1 MTKIKLHGIL
11 AKEYGDIFN
20 MEVSKPRDVIKAIDC
35 NRSGFRGRVVD
46 LQRQGFIYDIL
57 VDKKRMSKES
67 FLNSKNPKQI
77 DLVPVIV
84 GSGLPILEAILV
96 AVAQV
101 VISYALMDP
110 GTLDGGEATVGSTK
124 GSLLFQG
131 GNANI
136 ASQGSPIPIGYGR
149 LKVGSQIIQSSVK
162 SFPQSIESSKVM
174 TSNQLTIIDSPEAEV
189 KSNKVDTA

>member
-11 AKEYGDIFN
+11 AKEYGEIFN
-20 MEVSKPRDVIKAIDC
+20 MKISKPRDVIKAIDC
-35 NRSGFRGRVVD
+35 NRSGFRKRVVD
-46 LQRQGFIYDIL
+46 LQKQGFVYDIL
-57 VDKKRMSKES
+57 VDKKRMTKES
-67 FLNSKNPKQI
+67 FLNSKSPYQI

-84 GSGLPILEAILV
+84 GSGLPLLEVILI

-101 VISYALMDP
+101 AISYALMDP

-131 GNANI
+131 GNANV

-149 LKVGSQIIQSSVK
+149 LKVGSQIVQSSVK

-174 TSNQLTIIDSPEAEV
+174 TSNQLTTIDSPEAEI
-189 KSNKVDTA
+189 KSNKVDPA

>member
-11 AKEYGDIFN
+11 AKEYGEIFN
-20 MEVSKPRDVIKAIDC
+20 MKISKPRDVIKAIDC
-35 NRSGFRGRVVD
+35 NRSGFRKRVVD
-46 LQRQGFIYDIL
+46 LQKQGFVYDIL
-57 VDKKRMSKES
+57 VDKKRMTKES
-67 FLNSKNPKQI
+67 FLNSKSPHQI

-84 GSGLPILEAILV
+84 GSGLPLLEVILI

-101 VISYALMDP
+101 AISYALMDP

-131 GNANI
+131 GNANV

-149 LKVGSQIIQSSVK
+149 LKVGSQIVQSSVK

-174 TSNQLTIIDSPEAEV
+174 TSNQLTIIDSPEAEI
-189 KSNKVDTA
+189 KSNKVEPA

>member
-11 AKEYGDIFN
+11 AKEYGEIFN
-20 MEVSKPRDVIKAIDC
+20 MKISKPRDVIKAIDC
-35 NRSGFRGRVVD
+35 NRSGFRKRVVD
-46 LQRQGFIYDIL
+46 LQKQGFVYDIL
-57 VDKKRMSKES
+57 VDKKRMTKES
-67 FLNSKNPKQI
+67 FLNSKSPHQI

-84 GSGLPILEAILV
+84 GSGLPLLEVILI

-101 VISYALMDP
+101 AISYALMDP

-131 GNANI
+131 GNANV

-149 LKVGSQIIQSSVK
+149 LKVGSQIVQSSVK

-174 TSNQLTIIDSPEAEV
+174 TSNQLTIIDSPEAEI
-189 KSNKVDTA
+189 KSNKVESV

>member
-11 AKEYGDIFN
+11 AKEYGEIFN
-20 MEVSKPRDVIKAIDC
+20 MKISKPRDVIKAIDC
-35 NRSGFRGRVVD
+35 NRSGFRKRVVD
-46 LQRQGFIYDIL
+46 LQKQGFVYDIL
-57 VDKKRMSKES
+57 VDKKRMTKES
-67 FLNSKNPKQI
+67 FLNSKSPHQI

-84 GSGLPILEAILV
+84 GSGLPLLEVILI

-101 VISYALMDP
+101 AISYALMDP
-110 GTLDGGEATVGSTK
+110 GTLDGVEATVGSTK

-131 GNANI
+131 GNANV

-149 LKVGSQIIQSSVK
+149 LKVGSQIVQSSVK

-174 TSNQLTIIDSPEAEV
+174 TSNQLTIIDSPEAEI
-189 KSNKVDTA
+189 KSNKVESA

>member
-11 AKEYGDIFN
+11 AKEYGEIFN
-20 MEVSKPRDVIKAIDC
+20 MKISKPRDVIKAIDC
-35 NRSGFRGRVVD
+35 NRSGFRKRVVD
-46 LQRQGFIYDIL
+46 LQKQGFVYDIL
-57 VDKKRMSKES
+57 VDKKRMTKES
-67 FLNSKNPKQI
+67 FFNSKTPHQI

-84 GSGLPILEAILV
+84 GSGLPLLEVILI

-101 VISYALMDP
+101 AISYALMDP

-131 GNANI
+131 GNANV

-149 LKVGSQIIQSSVK
+149 LKVGSQIVQSSVK

-174 TSNQLTIIDSPEAEV
+174 TSNQLTIIDSPEAEI
-189 KSNKVDTA
+189 KSNKVEPA

>member
-1 MTKIKLHGIL
+1 MYLQ
-11 AKEYGDIFN
+11 KE
-20 MEVSKPRDVIKAIDC
+20 
-35 NRSGFRGRVVD
+35 GFV
-46 LQRQGFIYDIL
+46 YDIL
-57 VDKKRMSKES
+57 VDRKRMNKES

-84 GSGLPILEAILV
+84 GAGLPFLVEAILM

-149 LKVGSQIIQSSVK
+149 LKVGSSVIQASLKSLPQTTNSVDGMVHNP
-162 SFPQSIESSKVM
+162 FTSKGNSYGSEI
-174 TSNQLTIIDSPEAEV
+174 SNQV
-189 KSNKVDTA
+189 

>member
-11 AKEYGDIFN
+11 AKEYGEIFN
-20 MEVSKPRDVIKAIDC
+20 MEISKPRDVIKAIDC
-35 NRSGFRGRVVD
+35 NRSGFRRRVVD
-46 LQRQGFIYDIL
+46 LQKEGFIYDIL
-57 VDKKRMSKES
+57 VDRKRMNKES

-84 GSGLPILEAILV
+84 GAGLPLLEAILI

-149 LKVGSQIIQSSVK
+149 LKVGSQIVQSSVK

-189 KSNKVDTA
+189 RSNKVDTA

>member
-11 AKEYGDIFN
+11 AKEYGEIFN
-20 MEVSKPRDVIKAIDC
+20 MKISKPRDVIKAIDC
-35 NRSGFRGRVVD
+35 NRSGFRKRVVD
-46 LQRQGFIYDIL
+46 LQKQGFVYDIL
-57 VDKKRMSKES
+57 VDKKRMTKES
-67 FLNSKNPKQI
+67 FLNSKSPHQI

-84 GSGLPILEAILV
+84 GSGLPLLEVILID
-96 AVAQV
+96 VAQV
-101 VISYALMDP
+101 AISYALMDP

-131 GNANI
+131 GNANV

-149 LKVGSQIIQSSVK
+149 LKVGSQIVQSSVK

-174 TSNQLTIIDSPEAEV
+174 TSNQLTIIDSPEAEI
-189 KSNKVDTA
+189 KSNKVESA

>member
-11 AKEYGDIFN
+11 AKEYGEIFN
-20 MEVSKPRDVIKAIDC
+20 MKISKPRDVIKAIDC
-35 NRSGFRGRVVD
+35 NRSGFRKRVVD
-46 LQRQGFIYDIL
+46 LQKQGFVYDIL
-57 VDKKRMSKES
+57 VDKKRMTKES
-67 FLNSKNPKQI
+67 FLNSKSPYQI

-84 GSGLPILEAILV
+84 GSGLPLLEVILI

-101 VISYALMDP
+101 AISYALMDP
-110 GTLDGGEATVGSTK
+110 GTLDGGEASVGSTK

-131 GNANI
+131 GNANV

-149 LKVGSQIIQSSVK
+149 LKVGSQIVQSSVK

-174 TSNQLTIIDSPEAEV
+174 TSNQLTIIDSPEAEI
-189 KSNKVDTA
+189 KSNKVEPA

>member
-11 AKEYGDIFN
+11 AKEYGEIFN
-20 MEVSKPRDVIKAIDC
+20 MKISKPRDVIKAIDC
-35 NRSGFRGRVVD
+35 NRSGFRKRVVD
-46 LQRQGFIYDIL
+46 LQKQGFVYDIL
-57 VDKKRMSKES
+57 VDKKRMTKES
-67 FLNSKNPKQI
+67 FLNSKSPYQI

-84 GSGLPILEAILV
+84 GSGLPLLEVILI

-101 VISYALMDP
+101 AISYALMDP

-131 GNANI
+131 GNANV

-149 LKVGSQIIQSSVK
+149 LKVGSQIVQSSVK

-174 TSNQLTIIDSPEAEV
+174 TSNQLTIIDSPEAEI
-189 KSNKVDTA
+189 KSNKVEPA

>member
-11 AKEYGDIFN
+11 AKEYGEIFN
-20 MEVSKPRDVIKAIDC
+20 MKISKPRDVIKAIDC
-35 NRSGFRGRVVD
+35 NRSGFRKRVVD
-46 LQRQGFIYDIL
+46 LQKQGFVYDIL
-57 VDKKRMSKES
+57 VDKKRMTKES
-67 FLNSKNPKQI
+67 FLNSKSPHQI

-84 GSGLPILEAILV
+84 GSGLPLLEVILI

-101 VISYALMDP
+101 AISYALMDP

-131 GNANI
+131 GNANV

-149 LKVGSQIIQSSVK
+149 LKVGSQIVQSSVK

-174 TSNQLTIIDSPEAEV
+174 TSNQLTVIDSPEAEI
-189 KSNKVDTA
+189 KSNKVESA

>member
-11 AKEYGDIFN
+11 AKEYGEIFN
-20 MEVSKPRDVIKAIDC
+20 MKISKPRDVIKAIDC
-35 NRSGFRGRVVD
+35 NRSGFRKRVVD
-46 LQRQGFIYDIL
+46 LQKQGFVYDIL
-57 VDKKRMSKES
+57 VDKKRMTKES
-67 FLNSKNPKQI
+67 FLNSKSPHQI

-84 GSGLPILEAILV
+84 GSGLPLLEVILI

-101 VISYALMDP
+101 AISYALMDP

-131 GNANI
+131 GNANV

-149 LKVGSQIIQSSVK
+149 LKVGSQIVQSSVK

-174 TSNQLTIIDSPEAEV
+174 TSNQLTIIDSPEAEI
-189 KSNKVDTA
+189 KSNKVESA